1 MKKRLGSVIQTAVA
15 LLLCLATALCV
26 TQLQTG
32 RAPQE
37 EAHAASRMLLS
48 QGEVLYDGDRIA
60 GMDSANDGENQENDT
75 PDEPDTPDES
85 DTPEDQQ
92 TEPAQTPENDQQDGR
107 QDPQTPDEDNPS
119 SGDGTTSEG
128 RGNIDDILD
137 IVDNGGGSGG
147 QIPDRTPTDAITVPE
162 VKDPAAYFKTSII
175 DGSTV
180 ESETYGFSIQH
191 LTTLEVTG
199 MSAAVN
205 GKEYLFPANSRYMN
219 VRLATGANTI
229 TVSVNYR
236 EADGSTVCASKSYT
250 VYYAQAGEL
259 IIVAK
264 RVSDNKPL
272 NELATVTDGEL
283 TFTANMVQD
292 GNEYPVQSV
301 TLNGRTLTGIGDT
314 YTASLNSGRN
324 TIHIKGS
331 YQSSSAEE
339 TYTITYNAKAFQIIT
354 YNLSSRVPV
363 IDDNTVQSSSKFE
376 QVTVDSEQ
384 HRFKL
389 QLIQST
395 GKESI
400 DRVRVSD
407 STGTPSLTQESDGWY
422 TVQMGR
428 EDRMLYIDYKDSLGQ
443 LKTYKYQLHFQR
455 NAEDTPEDRQP
466 TIAPEIE
473 MDGTIIGLTDGLTLK
488 NPDVIL
494 LVDGHSYTGKQLY
507 SSNYTVSVNGMV
519 VPAPVSQSGSKF
531 GYSTYLSN
539 EGANTIT
546 ITATDADGYSAT
558 RSWTVYYE
566 NGDIT
571 VTVSVEAT
579 TVGLGYLV
587 APTEVT
593 VPGGTDAWTVVQQV
607 LTENGYTVSG
617 SGSYLSAI
625 QRSGICSGF
634 FIDSELMELIMA
646 DGMDENGAGLDPQPF
661 SMDSLGEF
669 DFYRWSGWMYSYNGS
684 YPGYGFNV
692 CKPQDGSVI
701 RVRYTLAMGK
711 DIGGYSSANGNY
723 GVSSGNYYKE
733 W

>member
-1 MKKRLGSVIQTAVA
+1 MQTAMA
-15 LLLCLATALCV
+15 ILLCMAAVLCV
-26 TQLQTG
+26 TRLQTG
-32 RAPQE
+32 RAPRE
-37 EAHAASRMLLS
+37 DARAASRMLYS
-48 QGEVLYDGDRIA
+48 PGEVLYDGDRVTA
-60 GMDSANDGENQENDT
+60 MDSANDAEVPEDETPPDQPDAPESSQPDDT
-75 PDEPDTPDES
+75 PTPDAPPVDS
-85 DTPEDQQ
+85 DT
-92 TEPAQTPENDQQDGR
+92 ASSDGR
-107 QDPQTPDEDNPS
+107 DGI
-119 SGDGTTSEG
+119 GDL
-128 RGNIDDILD
+128 LD
-137 IVDNGGGSGG
+137 IADNGGGSGG
-147 QIPDRTPTDAITVPE
+147 QTPDHAAPGDVTVPE
-162 VKDPAAYFKTSII
+162 APDAALYFTTSII
-175 DGSTV
+175 DGETTA
-180 ESETYGFSIQH
+180 EETYTFTITHQPQREPIG
-191 LTTLEVTG
+191 LAVT
-199 MSAAVN
+199 VN
-205 GKEYLFPANSRYMN
+205 GRELRYAAQTTS
-219 VRLATGANTI
+219 VTVHLAAGANTI
-229 TVSVNYR
+229 VVSADYQEDGGTVR
-236 EADGSTVCASKSYT
+236 ATRSYT

-283 TFTANMVQD
+283 TFTASMVQD

-314 YTASLNSGRN
+314 YTASLNSGAN
-324 TIHIKGS
+324 TIRIKGS
-331 YQSSSAEE
+331 YQSSSADV
-339 TYTITYNAKAFQIIT
+339 TYTITYNASAFRISTTISDT
-354 YNLSSRVPV
+354 V
-363 IDDNTVQSSSKFE
+363 IDDSTAQSSASFE
-376 QVTVDSEQ
+376 KVTVDSQ
-384 HRFKL
+384 QYKFRLH
-389 QLIQST
+389 LIRST

-407 STGTPSLTQESDGWY
+407 STGTVSLTADSEDYY
-422 TVQMGR
+422 TVDMGR
-428 EDRMLYIDYKDSLGQ
+428 EDRQLYIDYRDSTGRSR
-443 LKTYKYQLHFQR
+443 TYKYMLHFQR
-455 NAEDTPEDRQP
+455 GAEGTPEDRQP
-466 TIAPEIE
+466 TIIAQVEA
-473 MDGTIIGLTDGLTLK
+473 DGTVIGLTNGLTMK
-488 NPDVIL
+488 TPDLIV
-494 LVDGHSYTGKQLY
+494 LVDGRSYNGQQLY
-507 SSNYTVSVNGMV
+507 ANNYTVSVNGTV
-519 VPAPVSQSGSKF
+519 VSAPISQSGYQF
-531 GYSTYLSN
+531 GYTAYLSN
-539 EGANTIT
+539 VGANTIT

-566 NGDIT
+566 EGTVT

-684 YPGYGFNV
+684 YPGYGMNV

>member
-1 MKKRLGSVIQTAVA
+1 MQTAMA
-15 LLLCLATALCV
+15 ILLCMAAVLCV
-26 TQLQTG
+26 TRLQTG
-32 RAPQE
+32 HAPRE
-37 EAHAASRMLLS
+37 DARAASRMLYS
-48 QGEVLYDGDRIA
+48 PGEVLYDGDRVTA
-60 GMDSANDGENQENDT
+60 MDSANDAEVPEDETPPDQPDAPESSQPDDT
-75 PDEPDTPDES
+75 PTPDAPPVDS
-85 DTPEDQQ
+85 DT
-92 TEPAQTPENDQQDGR
+92 ASSDGR
-107 QDPQTPDEDNPS
+107 DGI
-119 SGDGTTSEG
+119 GDL
-128 RGNIDDILD
+128 LD
-137 IVDNGGGSGG
+137 IADNGGGSGG
-147 QIPDRTPTDAITVPE
+147 QTPDHAAPGDVTVPE
-162 VKDPAAYFKTSII
+162 APDAALYFTTSII
-175 DGSTV
+175 DGETTA
-180 ESETYGFSIQH
+180 EETYPFTITHQPQREPIG
-191 LTTLEVTG
+191 LAVT
-199 MSAAVN
+199 VN
-205 GKEYLFPANSRYMN
+205 GRELRYAAQTTS
-219 VRLATGANTI
+219 VTVHLAAGANTI
-229 TVSVNYR
+229 VVSADYR
-236 EADGSTVCASKSYT
+236 EDGGTVRATRSYT
-250 VYYAQAGEL
+250 VCYAQPGEL

-264 RVSDNKPL
+264 RTSDGRQLGELGTVS
-272 NELATVTDGEL
+272 EGAL
-283 TFTANMVQD
+283 TFTACAERD
-292 GNEYPVQSV
+292 GSTYPVQSV
-301 TLNGRTLTGIGDT
+301 ELNGRTLAGSGDT
-314 YTASLNSGRN
+314 YTAQLNSGENR
-324 TIHIKGS
+324 IRVKAS
-331 YQSSSAEE
+331 YQSSTADV
-339 TYTITYNAKAFQIIT
+339 TYTIIYNANAFRIKTSISDT
-354 YNLSSRVPV
+354 V
-363 IDDNTVQSSSKFE
+363 IDDNTAQSSASFE
-376 QVTVDSEQ
+376 KVPVDSERY
-384 HRFKL
+384 RFWL

-395 GKESI
+395 GREAI
-400 DRVRVSD
+400 TNVRVSD
-407 STGTPSLTQESDGWY
+407 STGATSLTQESDGWY

-428 EDRMLYIDYKDSLGQ
+428 EDRKLYIDYKDSLGQ

-455 NAEDTPEDRQP
+455 GAEDTPEDRQP
-466 TIAPEIE
+466 TISPEIE

-488 NPDVIL
+488 NPDIIL

-587 APTEVT
+587 PPTEVT
-593 VPGGTDAWTVVQQV
+593 VPGGTDAWSIVEKV
-607 LTENGYTVSG
+607 LTENGYGISG

-646 DGMDENGAGLDPQPF
+646 DGMDENGAGLDPQPY

-684 YPGYGFNV
+684 YPGYGMNV

-701 RVRYTLAMGK
+701 RVRYTLALGK
-711 DIGGYSSANGNY
+711 DIGGFTSASGSY

>member
-1 MKKRLGSVIQTAVA
+1 MQTAMA
-15 LLLCLATALCV
+15 ILLCMAAVLCV
-26 TQLQTG
+26 TRLQTG
-32 RAPQE
+32 HAPRE
-37 EAHAASRMLLS
+37 DARAASRMLYS
-48 QGEVLYDGDRIA
+48 PGEVLYDGDRVTA
-60 GMDSANDGENQENDT
+60 MDSANDAEVPEDETPPDQPDAPESAQPDDT
-75 PDEPDTPDES
+75 PTPDAPPVDS
-85 DTPEDQQ
+85 DT
-92 TEPAQTPENDQQDGR
+92 ASSDGR
-107 QDPQTPDEDNPS
+107 DGI
-119 SGDGTTSEG
+119 GDL
-128 RGNIDDILD
+128 LD
-137 IVDNGGGSGG
+137 IADNGGGSGG
-147 QIPDRTPTDAITVPE
+147 QTPDHAAPGDVTVPE
-162 VKDPAAYFKTSII
+162 APDAALYFTTSII
-175 DGSTV
+175 DGETTA
-180 ESETYGFSIQH
+180 EETYPFTITHQPQREPIG
-191 LTTLEVTG
+191 LAVT
-199 MSAAVN
+199 VN
-205 GKEYLFPANSRYMN
+205 GRELRYAAQTTS
-219 VRLATGANTI
+219 VTVHLAAGANTI
-229 TVSVNYR
+229 VVSADYR
-236 EADGSTVCASKSYT
+236 EDGGTVRATRSYT
-250 VYYAQAGEL
+250 VCYAQPGEL

-264 RVSDNKPL
+264 RTSDGRQLGELGTVS
-272 NELATVTDGEL
+272 EGAL
-283 TFTANMVQD
+283 TFTACAERD
-292 GNEYPVQSV
+292 GSTYPVQSV
-301 TLNGRTLTGIGDT
+301 ELNGRTLAGSGDT
-314 YTASLNSGRN
+314 YTAQLNSGENR
-324 TIHIKGS
+324 IRVKAS
-331 YQSSSAEE
+331 YQSSSADV
-339 TYTITYNAKAFQIIT
+339 TYTIIYNANAFRIKTSISDT
-354 YNLSSRVPV
+354 V
-363 IDDNTVQSSSKFE
+363 IDDNTAQSSASFE
-376 QVTVDSEQ
+376 KVTVDSERY
-384 HRFKL
+384 RFWL

-407 STGTPSLTQESDGWY
+407 STGTFSLTQDSDGRY
-422 TVQMGR
+422 TVDMGR
-428 EDRMLYIDYKDSLGQ
+428 EDRQLYIDYKDSTGRS
-443 LKTYKYQLHFQR
+443 KTYKYQLHFQR

-466 TIAPEIE
+466 TISPEIE

-507 SSNYTVSVNGMV
+507 SNNYTVSVNGMV

-566 NGDIT
+566 EGTVT

-684 YPGYGFNV
+684 YPGYGLNV

-711 DIGGYSSANGNY
+711 DIGGYSSANGSY

>member
-1 MKKRLGSVIQTAVA
+1 MQTAMA
-15 LLLCLATALCV
+15 ILLCMAAVLCV
-26 TQLQTG
+26 TRLQTG
-32 RAPQE
+32 HAPRE
-37 EAHAASRMLLS
+37 DARAASRMLYS
-48 QGEVLYDGDRIA
+48 PGEVLYDGDRVTA
-60 GMDSANDGENQENDT
+60 MDSANDAEAPEDETPPDQPDAPESSQPDDT
-75 PDEPDTPDES
+75 PTPDAPPVDS
-85 DTPEDQQ
+85 DT
-92 TEPAQTPENDQQDGR
+92 ASSDGR
-107 QDPQTPDEDNPS
+107 DGI
-119 SGDGTTSEG
+119 GDL
-128 RGNIDDILD
+128 LD
-137 IVDNGGGSGG
+137 IADNGGGSGG
-147 QIPDRTPTDAITVPE
+147 QTPDHAAPGDVTVPE
-162 VKDPAAYFKTSII
+162 APDAALYFTTSII
-175 DGSTV
+175 DGETTA
-180 ESETYGFSIQH
+180 EETYPFTITHQPQREPIG
-191 LTTLEVTG
+191 LAVT
-199 MSAAVN
+199 VN
-205 GKEYLFPANSRYMN
+205 GRELRYAAQTTS
-219 VRLATGANTI
+219 VTVHLAAGANTI
-229 TVSVNYR
+229 VVSADYR
-236 EADGSTVCASKSYT
+236 EDGGTVRATRSYT
-250 VYYAQAGEL
+250 VCYAQPGEL

-264 RVSDNKPL
+264 RTSDGRQLGELGTVS
-272 NELATVTDGEL
+272 EGAL
-283 TFTANMVQD
+283 TFTACAERD
-292 GNEYPVQSV
+292 GSTYPVQSV
-301 TLNGRTLTGIGDT
+301 ELNGRTLAVSGGS
-314 YTASLNSGRN
+314 YTADLNSGENR
-324 TIHIKGS
+324 IRVKAS
-331 YQSSSAEE
+331 YQSSTADV
-339 TYTITYNAKAFQIIT
+339 TYTITYNANAFRIIT
-354 YNLSSRVPV
+354 YNLSSTV

-384 HRFKL
+384 HRFRL

-407 STGTPSLTQESDGWY
+407 STGTTSLTQESDGWY

-428 EDRMLYIDYKDSLGQ
+428 EDRMLYIDYKDSTGRS
-443 LKTYKYQLHFQR
+443 KTYKYQLHFQR
-455 NAEDTPEDRQP
+455 GAEDTPEDRQP
-466 TIAPEIE
+466 TIIAQVEA
-473 MDGTIIGLTDGLTLK
+473 DGTVIGLTDGLTMK
-488 NPDVIL
+488 TPDLIV
-494 LVDGHSYTGKQLY
+494 LVDGRSCNGQQLY
-507 SSNYTVSVNGMV
+507 ANNYTVSVNGTV
-519 VPAPVSQSGSKF
+519 VSAPISQSGYQF
-531 GYSTYLSN
+531 GYTAYLSN
-539 EGANTIT
+539 VGANTIT
-546 ITATDADGYSAT
+546 ITATDGDGYSAT

-566 NGDIT
+566 EGTVT

>member
-1 MKKRLGSVIQTAVA
+1 MQTAMA
-15 LLLCLATALCV
+15 ILLCMAAVLCV
-26 TQLQTG
+26 TRLQTG
-32 RAPQE
+32 HAPRE
-37 EAHAASRMLLS
+37 DARAASRMLYS
-48 QGEVLYDGDRIA
+48 PGEVLYDGDRVTA
-60 GMDSANDGENQENDT
+60 MDSANDAEVPEDETPPDQPDAPESSQPDGTPT
-75 PDEPDTPDES
+75 PDAPPVDS
-85 DTPEDQQ
+85 DT
-92 TEPAQTPENDQQDGR
+92 ASSDGR
-107 QDPQTPDEDNPS
+107 DGI
-119 SGDGTTSEG
+119 GDL
-128 RGNIDDILD
+128 LD
-137 IVDNGGGSGG
+137 IADNGGGSGG
-147 QIPDRTPTDAITVPE
+147 QTPDHAAPGDVTVPE
-162 VKDPAAYFKTSII
+162 APDAALYFTTSII
-175 DGSTV
+175 DGETTA
-180 ESETYGFSIQH
+180 EETYPFTITHQPQREPIG
-191 LTTLEVTG
+191 LAVT
-199 MSAAVN
+199 VN
-205 GKEYLFPANSRYMN
+205 GRELRYAAQTTS
-219 VRLATGANTI
+219 VTVHLAAGANTI
-229 TVSVNYR
+229 VVSADYR
-236 EADGSTVCASKSYT
+236 EDGGTVRATRSYT
-250 VYYAQAGEL
+250 VCYAQPGEL

-264 RVSDNKPL
+264 RTSDGRQLGELGTVS
-272 NELATVTDGEL
+272 EGAL
-283 TFTANMVQD
+283 TFTACAERD
-292 GNEYPVQSV
+292 GTTYPVQSV
-301 TLNGRTLTGIGDT
+301 ELNGRTLAGSGDT
-314 YTASLNSGRN
+314 YTAQLNSGENR
-324 TIHIKGS
+324 IRVKAS
-331 YQSSSAEE
+331 YQSSSADV
-339 TYTITYNAKAFQIIT
+339 TYTIIYNANAFRIKTSISDT
-354 YNLSSRVPV
+354 V
-363 IDDNTVQSSSKFE
+363 IDDNTAQSSASFE
-376 QVTVDSEQ
+376 KVTVDSERY
-384 HRFKL
+384 RFWL

-407 STGTPSLTQESDGWY
+407 STGTTSLTQESDGWY

-428 EDRMLYIDYKDSLGQ
+428 EDRMLYIDYKDSTGRS
-443 LKTYKYQLHFQR
+443 KTYKYLLHFQR
-455 NAEDTPEDRQP
+455 GAEDTPEDRQP
-466 TIAPEIE
+466 TISPEIE

-507 SSNYTVSVNGMV
+507 SNNYTVSVNGMV

-566 NGDIT
+566 EGTVT

-587 APTEVT
+587 PPTEVT
-593 VPGGTDAWTVVQQV
+593 VPGGTDAWSIVEKV
-607 LTENGYTVSG
+607 LTENGYGTSG

-684 YPGYGFNV
+684 YPGYGLNV

>member
-1 MKKRLGSVIQTAVA
+1 MQTAMA
-15 LLLCLATALCV
+15 ILLCMAAVLCV
-26 TQLQTG
+26 TRLQTG
-32 RAPQE
+32 HAPRE
-37 EAHAASRMLLS
+37 DARAASRMLYS
-48 QGEVLYDGDRIA
+48 PGEVLYDGDRVTA
-60 GMDSANDGENQENDT
+60 MDSANDAEVPEDETPPDQPDAPESSQPDDT
-75 PDEPDTPDES
+75 PTPDAPPVDS
-85 DTPEDQQ
+85 DT
-92 TEPAQTPENDQQDGR
+92 ASSDGR
-107 QDPQTPDEDNPS
+107 DGI
-119 SGDGTTSEG
+119 GDL
-128 RGNIDDILD
+128 LD
-137 IVDNGGGSGG
+137 IADNGGGSGG
-147 QIPDRTPTDAITVPE
+147 QTPDHAAPGDVTVPE
-162 VKDPAAYFKTSII
+162 APDAALYFTTSII
-175 DGSTV
+175 DGETTA
-180 ESETYGFSIQH
+180 EETYTFTITHQPQREPIG
-191 LTTLEVTG
+191 LAVT
-199 MSAAVN
+199 VN
-205 GKEYLFPANSRYMN
+205 GRELRYAAQTTSVM
-219 VRLATGANTI
+219 VHLAAGANTI
-229 TVSVNYR
+229 VVSADYR
-236 EADGSTVCASKSYT
+236 EDGGTVRATRSYT
-250 VYYAQAGEL
+250 VYYAQPGEL

-264 RVSDNKPL
+264 RTSDGRQLGELGTVS
-272 NELATVTDGEL
+272 EGTL
-283 TFTANMVQD
+283 TFTASMVQD

-314 YTASLNSGRN
+314 YTASLNSGAN
-324 TIHIKGS
+324 TIRIKGS

-354 YNLSSRVPV
+354 SISDTV
-363 IDDNTVQSSSKFE
+363 IDDSTAQSSASFE
-376 QVTVDSEQ
+376 KVTVDSQ
-384 HRFKL
+384 QYKFRLH
-389 QLIQST
+389 LIQST

-407 STGTPSLTQESDGWY
+407 STGTFSLTQDSDGRY
-422 TVQMGR
+422 TVDMGR
-428 EDRMLYIDYKDSLGQ
+428 EDRQLYIDYRDSTGRSR
-443 LKTYKYQLHFQR
+443 TYKYMLHFLR
-455 NAEDTPEDRQP
+455 GAEGTPEDRQP
-466 TIAPEIE
+466 TIIAQVEA
-473 MDGTIIGLTDGLTLK
+473 DGTVIGLTNGLTMK
-488 NPDVIL
+488 TPDLIV
-494 LVDGHSYTGKQLY
+494 LVDGRSCNGQQLY
-507 SSNYTVSVNGMV
+507 ANNYTVSVNGTV
-519 VPAPVSQSGSKF
+519 VSAPISQSGYQF
-531 GYSTYLSN
+531 GYTAYLSN
-539 EGANTIT
+539 VGANIIT
-546 ITATDADGYSAT
+546 ITATDGDGYAAT

-566 NGDIT
+566 EGTVT

-684 YPGYGFNV
+684 YPGYGLNV

-711 DIGGYSSANGNY
+711 DIGGYSSANGSY

>member
-1 MKKRLGSVIQTAVA
+1 MQTAMA
-15 LLLCLATALCV
+15 ILLCMAAVLCV
-26 TQLQTG
+26 TRLQTG
-32 RAPQE
+32 HAPRE
-37 EAHAASRMLLS
+37 DARAASRMLYS
-48 QGEVLYDGDRIA
+48 PGEVLYDGDRVTA
-60 GMDSANDGENQENDT
+60 MDSANDAEVPEDETPPDQPDAPESSQPDDT
-75 PDEPDTPDES
+75 PTPDAPPVDS
-85 DTPEDQQ
+85 DT
-92 TEPAQTPENDQQDGR
+92 ASSDGR
-107 QDPQTPDEDNPS
+107 DGI
-119 SGDGTTSEG
+119 GDL
-128 RGNIDDILD
+128 LD
-137 IVDNGGGSGG
+137 IADNGGGSGG
-147 QIPDRTPTDAITVPE
+147 QTPDHAAPGDVTVPE
-162 VKDPAAYFKTSII
+162 APDAALYFTTSII
-175 DGSTV
+175 DGETTA
-180 ESETYGFSIQH
+180 EETYTFTITHQPQREPIG
-191 LTTLEVTG
+191 LAVT
-199 MSAAVN
+199 VN
-205 GKEYLFPANSRYMN
+205 GRELRYAAQTTS
-219 VRLATGANTI
+219 VTVHLAAGANTI
-229 TVSVNYR
+229 VVSADYR
-236 EADGSTVCASKSYT
+236 EDGGTVRAARSYT
-250 VYYAQAGEL
+250 VYYAQPGEL

-264 RVSDNKPL
+264 RTSDGRQLGELGTVS
-272 NELATVTDGEL
+272 EGAL
-283 TFTANMVQD
+283 TFTACAERD
-292 GNEYPVQSV
+292 GSTYPVQSV
-301 TLNGRTLTGIGDT
+301 ELNGRTLAGSGDT
-314 YTASLNSGRN
+314 YTAQLDSGENR
-324 TIHIKGS
+324 IRIKAS
-331 YQSSSAEE
+331 YQSSLAEE
-339 TYTITYNAKAFQIIT
+339 TYTITYNASAFQISTTISET
-354 YNLSSRVPV
+354 V
-363 IDDNTVQSSSKFE
+363 IDDSTAQSSASFE
-376 QVTVDSEQ
+376 KVTVDSERY
-384 HRFKL
+384 RFKL
-389 QLIQST
+389 RLIQST

-407 STGTPSLTQESDGWY
+407 STGTFSLTQDSDERY

-428 EDRMLYIDYKDSLGQ
+428 EDRKLYIDYKDSTGRS
-443 LKTYKYQLHFQR
+443 KTYKYQLHFQR

-466 TIAPEIE
+466 TISPEIE

-507 SSNYTVSVNGMV
+507 SNNYTVSVNGMV

-566 NGDIT
+566 EGTVT

-607 LTENGYTVSG
+607 LTENGYGISG

>member
-1 MKKRLGSVIQTAVA
+1 MQTAMA
-15 LLLCLATALCV
+15 ILLCMAAVLCV
-26 TQLQTG
+26 TRLQTG
-32 RAPQE
+32 HAPRE
-37 EAHAASRMLLS
+37 DARAASRMLYS
-48 QGEVLYDGDRIA
+48 PGEVLYDGDRVTA
-60 GMDSANDGENQENDT
+60 MDSANDAEVPEDETPPDQPDAPESSQPDDT
-75 PDEPDTPDES
+75 PTPDAPPVDS
-85 DTPEDQQ
+85 DT
-92 TEPAQTPENDQQDGR
+92 ASSDGR
-107 QDPQTPDEDNPS
+107 DGI
-119 SGDGTTSEG
+119 GDL
-128 RGNIDDILD
+128 LD
-137 IVDNGGGSGG
+137 IADNGGGSGG
-147 QIPDRTPTDAITVPE
+147 QTPDHAAPGDVTVPE
-162 VKDPAAYFKTSII
+162 APDAALYFTTSII
-175 DGSTV
+175 DGETTA
-180 ESETYGFSIQH
+180 EETYPFTITHQPQREPIG
-191 LTTLEVTG
+191 LAVT
-199 MSAAVN
+199 VN
-205 GKEYLFPANSRYMN
+205 GRELRYAAQTTS
-219 VRLATGANTI
+219 VTVHLVAGANTI
-229 TVSVNYR
+229 VVSADYR
-236 EADGSTVCASKSYT
+236 EDGGTVRATRSYT
-250 VYYAQAGEL
+250 VCYAQPGEL

-264 RVSDNKPL
+264 RTSDGRQLGELGTVS
-272 NELATVTDGEL
+272 EGAL
-283 TFTANMVQD
+283 TFTACAERD
-292 GNEYPVQSV
+292 GSTYPVQSV
-301 TLNGRTLTGIGDT
+301 ELNGRTLAGSGGS
-314 YTASLNSGRN
+314 YTAQLNSGENR
-324 TIHIKGS
+324 IRVKAS
-331 YQSSSAEE
+331 YQSSTADV
-339 TYTITYNAKAFQIIT
+339 TYTITYNANAFRIKTSISDT
-354 YNLSSRVPV
+354 V
-363 IDDNTVQSSSKFE
+363 IDDNTAQSSASFE
-376 QVTVDSEQ
+376 KVTVDSERY
-384 HRFKL
+384 RFWL

-407 STGTPSLTQESDGWY
+407 STGTTSLTQESDGWY

-428 EDRMLYIDYKDSLGQ
+428 EDRMLYIDYKDSTGRS
-443 LKTYKYQLHFQR
+443 KTYKYQLHFQR
-455 NAEDTPEDRQP
+455 GAEGTPEDRQP
-466 TIAPEIE
+466 TIIAQVEA
-473 MDGTIIGLTDGLTLK
+473 DGTVIGLTNGLTMK
-488 NPDVIL
+488 TPDLIV
-494 LVDGHSYTGKQLY
+494 LVDGRSCNGQQLY
-507 SSNYTVSVNGMV
+507 ANNYTVSVNGTV
-519 VPAPVSQSGSKF
+519 VSAPISQSGYQF
-531 GYSTYLSN
+531 GYTTYLSN

>member
-1 MKKRLGSVIQTAVA
+1 MQTAMA
-15 LLLCLATALCV
+15 ILLCMAAVLCV
-26 TQLQTG
+26 TRLQTG
-32 RAPQE
+32 RAPRE
-37 EAHAASRMLLS
+37 DARAASRMLYS
-48 QGEVLYDGDRIA
+48 PGEVLYDGDRVTA
-60 GMDSANDGENQENDT
+60 MDSANDAEAPEDETPPDQPDAPESSQPDDT
-75 PDEPDTPDES
+75 PTPDAPPVDS
-85 DTPEDQQ
+85 DT
-92 TEPAQTPENDQQDGR
+92 ASSDGR
-107 QDPQTPDEDNPS
+107 DGI
-119 SGDGTTSEG
+119 GDL
-128 RGNIDDILD
+128 LD
-137 IVDNGGGSGG
+137 IADNGGGSGG
-147 QIPDRTPTDAITVPE
+147 QTPDHAAPGDVTVPE
-162 VKDPAAYFKTSII
+162 APDAALYFTTSII
-175 DGSTV
+175 DGETTA
-180 ESETYGFSIQH
+180 EETYTFTITHQPQREPIG
-191 LTTLEVTG
+191 LAVT
-199 MSAAVN
+199 VN
-205 GKEYLFPANSRYMN
+205 GRELRYAAQTTS
-219 VRLATGANTI
+219 VTVHLAAGANTI
-229 TVSVNYR
+229 VVSADYR
-236 EADGSTVCASKSYT
+236 EDGGTVRATRSYT
-250 VYYAQAGEL
+250 VCYAQPGEL

-264 RVSDNKPL
+264 RTSDGRQLGELGTVS
-272 NELATVTDGEL
+272 EGAL
-283 TFTANMVQD
+283 TFTACAERD
-292 GNEYPVQSV
+292 GSTYPVQSV
-301 TLNGRTLTGIGDT
+301 ELNGRTLAGSGGS
-314 YTASLNSGRN
+314 YTADLNSGENR
-324 TIHIKGS
+324 IRVKAS
-331 YQSSSAEE
+331 YQSSTADV
-339 TYTITYNAKAFQIIT
+339 TYTIIYNANAFRIKTSISDT
-354 YNLSSRVPV
+354 V
-363 IDDNTVQSSSKFE
+363 IDDNTAQSSASFE
-376 QVTVDSEQ
+376 KVTVDSERY
-384 HRFKL
+384 RFWL

-407 STGTPSLTQESDGWY
+407 STGTTSLTQESDGWY

-428 EDRMLYIDYKDSLGQ
+428 EDRQLYIDYKDSTGRS
-443 LKTYKYQLHFQR
+443 KTYKYLLHFQR
-455 NAEDTPEDRQP
+455 GAEGTPEDRQP
-466 TIAPEIE
+466 TIIAQVEA
-473 MDGTIIGLTDGLTLK
+473 DGTVIGLTNGLTMK
-488 NPDVIL
+488 TPDLIV
-494 LVDGHSYTGKQLY
+494 LVDGRSCNGQQLY
-507 SSNYTVSVNGMV
+507 ANNYTVSVNGTV
-519 VPAPVSQSGSKF
+519 VSAPISQSGYQF
-531 GYSTYLSN
+531 GYTAYLSN

-546 ITATDADGYSAT
+546 ITATDGDGYSAT

>member
-1 MKKRLGSVIQTAVA
+1 M
-15 LLLCLATALCV
+15 
-26 TQLQTG
+26 
-32 RAPQE
+32 
-37 EAHAASRMLLS
+37 
-48 QGEVLYDGDRIA
+48 
-60 GMDSANDGENQENDT
+60 
-75 PDEPDTPDES
+75 
-85 DTPEDQQ
+85 
-92 TEPAQTPENDQQDGR
+92 
-107 QDPQTPDEDNPS
+107 
-119 SGDGTTSEG
+119 
-128 RGNIDDILD
+128 
-137 IVDNGGGSGG
+137 
-147 QIPDRTPTDAITVPE
+147 
-162 VKDPAAYFKTSII
+162 
-175 DGSTV
+175 
-180 ESETYGFSIQH
+180 
-191 LTTLEVTG
+191 
-199 MSAAVN
+199 
-205 GKEYLFPANSRYMN
+205 
-219 VRLATGANTI
+219 
-229 TVSVNYR
+229 
-236 EADGSTVCASKSYT
+236 
-250 VYYAQAGEL
+250 
-259 IIVAK
+259 
-264 RVSDNKPL
+264 
-272 NELATVTDGEL
+272 
-283 TFTANMVQD
+283 
-292 GNEYPVQSV
+292 
-301 TLNGRTLTGIGDT
+301 
-314 YTASLNSGRN
+314 
-324 TIHIKGS
+324 
-331 YQSSSAEE
+331 
-339 TYTITYNAKAFQIIT
+339 
-354 YNLSSRVPV
+354 
-363 IDDNTVQSSSKFE
+363 
-376 QVTVDSEQ
+376 TVDSEQ
-384 HRFKL
+384 YRFWL

-407 STGTPSLTQESDGWY
+407 STGTVSLTQEIDGWY

-428 EDRMLYIDYKDSLGQ
+428 EDRMLYIDYKNSAGQ
-443 LKTYKYQLHFQR
+443 SKVYKYQLHFQR
-455 NAEDTPEDRQP
+455 GAEDTPEDRQP
-466 TIAPEIE
+466 TITAEIE

-587 APTEVT
+587 PPTEVT
-593 VPGGTDAWTVVQQV
+593 VPGGTDAWSIVEKV
-607 LTENGYTVSG
+607 LTENGYGISG

-684 YPGYGFNV
+684 YPGYGMNV

-701 RVRYTLAMGK
+701 RVRYTLALGK
-711 DIGGYSSANGNY
+711 DIGGFTSASGSY